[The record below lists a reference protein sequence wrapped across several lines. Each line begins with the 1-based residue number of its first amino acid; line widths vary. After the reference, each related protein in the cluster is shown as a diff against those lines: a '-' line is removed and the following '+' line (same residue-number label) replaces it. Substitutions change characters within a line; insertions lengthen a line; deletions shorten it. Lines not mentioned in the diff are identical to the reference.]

1 MKSSVLIIIG
11 IIIAVAIL
19 GSVTY
24 VYAQMYDCLNPPPWM
39 KIPYFGF
46 EKCFQFLING
56 NLPDWTQAKENYEK
70 KQTLRIKLIEQF
82 QDKPEVV
89 AFYSKYEDANV
100 SVRDDHV
107 SYFAGSEDDFRVRM
121 NLYFDENYE
130 LENIEFHCY
139 VEREHQ
145 TEVPQTFILKYL
157 KDYTCDEYG
166 SQRNEN

>member
-1 MKSSVLIIIG
+1 MKSRLLIIIG

-56 NLPDWTQAKENYEK
+56 NLPDWTQAKEDYEK

-107 SYFAGSEDDFRVRM
+107 SYFAGNEDDFLVRM
-121 NLYFDENYE
+121 NFYFDQNYE
-130 LENIEFHCY
+130 LDYIDFNCY
-139 VEREHQ
+139 VDREPQ
-145 TEVPQTFILKYL
+145 TEVAEHFILKYL
-157 KDYTCDEYG
+157 EEYDCKKYG
-166 SQRNEN
+166 T